1 MPITPEERDRLIQR
15 WMETMRSYYRSD
27 AKRVYYLSM
36 EFLTG
41 RLLSN
46 SLLNMGF
53 HEECR
58 KALLDLALL
67 SFCRKENHRY
77 ILQVWI
83 CFHDL
88 TGFIT
93 GHTRHANIHE
103 DEIGVHFWR
112 EFHSLLAIAC
122 REYFMTCKSQCESD
136 QVPNITFVFCNQ
148 DLCHSILIVFR
159 IQAE

>member
-1 MPITPEERDRLIQR
+1 MELSRRIALNLVPEFRQDDFHARSQLIGSEGLEQVFLR
-15 WMETMRSYYRSD
+15 ARS
-27 AKRVYYLSM
+27 
-36 EFLTG
+36 
-41 RLLSN
+41 
-46 SLLNMGF
+46 
-53 HEECR
+53 
-58 KALLDLALL
+58 KALLDFALL
-67 SFCRKENHRY
+67 SFCRKENYRY

-93 GHTRHANIHE
+93 GHTRHADIHE

-112 EFHSLLAIAC
+112 EFYSLLAIAC